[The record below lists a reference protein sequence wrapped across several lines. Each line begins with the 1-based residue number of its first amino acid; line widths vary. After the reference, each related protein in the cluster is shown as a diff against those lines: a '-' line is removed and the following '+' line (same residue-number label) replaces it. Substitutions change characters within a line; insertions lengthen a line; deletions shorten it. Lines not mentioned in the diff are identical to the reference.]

1 MIRITHAAAEDA
13 EDIAAIYRSHIGDEG
28 CTWDE
33 SYPDIGFVRD
43 DIAENSLYK
52 AELDGELVAAA
63 FLGDFEEIER
73 PACIDAS
80 IKRLGEFARVAV
92 KKGCERRGIAE
103 QLLRFLLEEA
113 DRRGYDGISLLVGVH
128 NRGAAALYEKIGF
141 KRCGEVFLYD
151 THWFCYLAVRG
162 KR

>member
-1 MIRITHAAAEDA
+1 MTIEKALPKDA

-52 AELDGELVAAA
+52 AELGEEIVAAA
-63 FLGDFEEIER
+63 FLGDFEEIEH
-73 PACIDAS
+73 PDCIDAS
-80 IKRLGEFARVAV
+80 IKRLGEFSRVAV
-92 KKGCERRGIAE
+92 KKGYERRGIAE

-113 DRRGYDGISLLVGVH
+113 DRRGYDGLTLLVGVH
-128 NRGAAALYEKIGF
+128 NRRAAALYEKIGF
-141 KRCGEVFLYD
+141 KRCGETYLYD
-151 THWFCYLAVRG
+151 THWYCYQYKV
-162 KR
+162 